1 MATPI
6 IHSKAKTEVA
16 DEAIAQLAAAA
27 TAANAYDVSPFVRAS
42 KKIDWQVQPAANFVE
57 AIRLAL
63 SAGAHHMAQKL
74 ASLGASRFPKHS
86 ELQKMAGVLAP
97 PVSSLTSPADP
108 SVHKDMAWLK
118 AHWDEYKG
126 QWVALR
132 DGQLLAAADSVEA
145 IEQQVGNVKN
155 TNILI
160 TKLW

>member
-1 MATPI
+1 MATPA
-6 IHSKAKTEVA
+6 IHSKAKVA
-16 DEAIAQLAAAA
+16 TGDAMAQLASAAQA
-27 TAANAYDVSPFVRAS
+27 SNPYDVSPFVQAS
-42 KKIDWQVQPAANFVE
+42 QKIDWQTQPAANFVE

-63 SAGAHHMAQKL
+63 SIGAHHTGQKL
-74 ASLGASRFPKHS
+74 ASLGMSRFPKHP
-86 ELQKMAGVLAP
+86 ELKKIAGILTP
-97 PVSSLTSPADP
+97 PISTSTSPADP
-108 SVHKDMAWLK
+108 AIQNDMAWLK

-132 DGQLLAAADSVEA
+132 DGQVLAAADSVEA

>member
-1 MATPI
+1 MVTPVI
-6 IHSKAKTEVA
+6 QPKAKAEAA
-16 DEAIAQLAAAA
+16 DEAVVPLVAAAQA
-27 TAANAYDVSPFVRAS
+27 SNPYDVSPFVRAS
-42 KKIDWQVQPAANFVE
+42 KKIGWQTQPAANFVE

-63 SAGAHHMAQKL
+63 SVGAHHTAQKL
-74 ASLGASRFPKHS
+74 ASLGVSRFPKHS
-86 ELQKMAGVLAP
+86 ELKKMAGILTP
-97 PVSSLTSPADP
+97 PISTSTSPADP
-108 SVHKDMAWLK
+108 SVHNDMDWLK